1 LLANNLLACLSAD
14 FHTASLSLCI
24 EKSFSMRSREQQPM
38 QQLDKLLRSL
48 AMSLKSR
55 PSPLKKPL
63 APPDL
68 QPKKEKFISRQK
80 GSPTI

>member
-1 LLANNLLACLSAD
+1 
-14 FHTASLSLCI
+14 
-24 EKSFSMRSREQQPM
+24 MRIREQQPM

>member
-1 LLANNLLACLSAD
+1 
-14 FHTASLSLCI
+14 
-24 EKSFSMRSREQQPM
+24 M

-80 GSPTI
+80 PTGKSNYITACKRNCLSSLAP